1 MYQNQPLTSD
11 LHTSENRDKH
21 TSDISFSRNVTDKD
35 DDKNKSQPIII
46 TRPGLER
53 PITRIIFKTKQV
65 LSPPREKSSAGVRNV
80 PINFNIESKNKK
92 TSTKNSPPTRSKS
105 SRTFEPVKNQ
115 IIRRT
120 KSVLPQ
126 IDRKKELT
134 ENYLQIPI
142 ILTDDSHR
150 SETERE
156 QANKKKLRFRRWD
169 IEGRKIK
176 EKRINSW
183 KFEWAEIDKRHFKGG
198 TKTEEKNVH
207 ILTFETK
214 LIEYV

>member
-1 MYQNQPLTSD
+1 MCNDAYVNHFNFRPKSSIDVNSCYKNPELKPSRNTTHFAGQSEESNQNNVRSLYPPNHNEKNRLNTQSPVYFDMYQNQHMTSD
-11 LHTSENRDKH
+11 LHTSENINKH

-46 TRPGLER
+46 TRPGPER

-80 PINFNIESKNKK
+80 PINFNIENKNKK

-126 IDRKKELT
+126 IDR
-134 ENYLQIPI
+134 
-142 ILTDDSHR
+142 
-150 SETERE
+150 
-156 QANKKKLRFRRWD
+156 
-169 IEGRKIK
+169 
-176 EKRINSW
+176 
-183 KFEWAEIDKRHFKGG
+183 
-198 TKTEEKNVH
+198 
-207 ILTFETK
+207 
-214 LIEYV
+214 